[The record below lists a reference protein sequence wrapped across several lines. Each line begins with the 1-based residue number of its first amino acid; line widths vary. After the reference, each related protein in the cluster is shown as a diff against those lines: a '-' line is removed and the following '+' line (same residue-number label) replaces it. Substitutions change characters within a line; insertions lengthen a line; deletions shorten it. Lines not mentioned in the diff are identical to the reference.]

1 MTFTPCS
8 HEKEVA
14 QLLARGLWPQACSA
28 ELSAHVSACRSCG
41 DLLLVSQ
48 LFRQA
53 RTEAASEAPLASPG
67 ASWWRAQL
75 CRRNAAVERISRP
88 ILGAQIFA
96 QVANLLVATVFL
108 ISQARH
114 SLGWFAWLEQLPQ
127 SSALHFEKL
136 WTSMDKLSPVALFTS
151 GWSSALTISALAS
164 LLLFGGVAVYLAT
177 EKE

>member
-1 MTFTPCS
+1 MTFKSCS

-14 QLLARGLWPQACSA
+14 QLLARGPWPQVCTE
-28 ELSAHVSACRSCG
+28 ELRTHVSQCRSCG

-53 RTEAASEAPLASPG
+53 RTEVASAAPLASPG
-67 ASWWRAQL
+67 AIWWRAQL
-75 CRRNAAVERISRP
+75 RRRNAAVERVGRP

-96 QVANLLVATVFL
+96 LAANLLVAVAFL
-108 ISQARH
+108 IVQARH
-114 SLGWFAWLEQLPQ
+114 GLGWLTWLEQLPQ

-136 WTSMDKLSPVALFTS
+136 WPSLDKLWPAALFNS
-151 GWSSALTISALAS
+151 GWSFALTISALAA
-164 LLLFGGVAVYLAT
+164 LLLFSGVAVYLAT

>member
-14 QLLARGLWPQACSA
+14 QLLARGLWPQGSSA

-53 RTEAASEAPLASPG
+53 RTESAGAAKLASPG
-67 ASWWRAQL
+67 AIWWRAQL
-75 CRRNAAVERISRP
+75 RRRNAAVERIGQP

-96 QVANLLVATVFL
+96 LLANLLVAVVFL

-114 SLGWFAWLEQLPQ
+114 GLGWLAWLEQLPQ
-127 SSALHFEKL
+127 SSSLHFEKL
-136 WTSMDKLSPVALFTS
+136 WASMDKLSPAALFTS
-151 GWSSALTISALAS
+151 GWSSALTIFTLAA
-164 LLLFGGVAVYLAT
+164 LLLFSGVAVYLAT
-177 EKE
+177 EKQ